1 MSWDMVQ
8 LQKTVRGDGTLE
20 QRRTVSAPEGEISY
34 RLIKKR
40 VKNLNLRLERGGEV
54 VLSAPLRCPAERADA
69 FILEKSGWIFRHISQ
84 REETPLLLPEIDR
97 RVCVCLLSE
106 AVERVYPLVAAA
118 KKERIEAVRPGVGVM
133 EKHAGPACVPA
144 PLLLYEFIEKR

>member
-1 MSWDMVQ
+1 MYVGAI
-8 LQKTVRGDGTLE
+8 LPVVNTE
-20 QRRTVSAPEGEISY
+20 PGEI
-34 RLIKKR
+34 RRIG
-40 VKNLNLRLERGGEV
+40 LN
-54 VLSAPLRCPAERADA
+54 PLK
-69 FILEKSGWIFRHISQ
+69 KSGWIFRHISQ
-84 REETPLLLPEIDR
+84 REEAPLLLPETDR